1 VNSIDFATPGTWLVL
16 IALIGPIVFF
26 TLRALKGRLPTVRR
40 LPGMD
45 ALEEA
50 VGRAAEMGKPVV
62 FSTGLGNIN
71 VVTLAALSVL
81 EHVARLCA
89 RLGVRLIVP
98 QTNPQTYAVAEEVV
112 RRAYQAEGKADRFNS
127 DDVIFLSTSQFA
139 YASGYVGILHRE
151 KAAANLMFGGFAAE
165 SLILAEAGNTIGAAQ
180 IAGTTAY
187 HQIPFF
193 ISACDYTLIGE
204 ELYAASSYIERDP
217 IKLGSLA
224 GLDWA
229 KSLVLALVLVGVL
242 VGTVAS
248 IRSEAGVVEPADN
261 HVANS
266 LFTTWKGLWHA
277 VFGDEEVEGGR
288 P

>member
-16 IALIGPIVFF
+16 IAVVGPIVLL
-26 TLRALKGRLPTVRR
+26 TLRALRGRLPTVRR

-62 FSTGLGNIN
+62 FSTGLRGID
-71 VVTLAALSVL
+71 VVTLAALSIL

-98 QTNPQTYAVAEEVV
+98 QISPETYALAEDVV

-127 DDVIFLSTSQFA
+127 DDVIFLSPNQFA
-139 YASGYVGILHRE
+139 YASGYIGILHRE
-151 KAAANLMFGGFAAE
+151 KAATNLMFGAFAAE

-204 ELYAASSYIERDP
+204 ELYAASSYIEKDP

-229 KSLVLALVLVGVL
+229 KSLILVLVLVGVL

-248 IRSEAGVVEPADN
+248 IWSRAGVVKPNDN
-261 HVANS
+261 HVSKS
-266 LFTTWKGLWHA
+266 LLTTWRGAWEA
-277 VFGDEEVEGGR
+277 MFGAGESDGGR

>member
-1 VNSIDFATPGTWLVL
+1 MNSIDFATPGTWLVL
-16 IALIGPIVFF
+16 IAVVGPIVLL
-26 TLRALKGRLPTVRR
+26 TLRALRGRLPTVRR

-62 FSTGLGNIN
+62 FSTGLRGID
-71 VVTLAALSVL
+71 VVTLAALSIL

-98 QTNPQTYAVAEEVV
+98 QISPETYALAEDVV

-127 DDVIFLSTSQFA
+127 DDVIFLSPNQFA
-139 YASGYVGILHRE
+139 YASGYIGILHRE
-151 KAAANLMFGGFAAE
+151 KAATNLMFGAFAAE

-204 ELYAASSYIERDP
+204 ELYAASSYIEKDP

-229 KSLVLALVLVGVL
+229 KSLILVLVLVGVL

-248 IRSEAGVVEPADN
+248 IWSRAGVVKPNDN
-261 HVANS
+261 HVSKS
-266 LFTTWKGLWHA
+266 LLTTWRGAWEA
-277 VFGDEEVEGGR
+277 MFGAGESDGGR